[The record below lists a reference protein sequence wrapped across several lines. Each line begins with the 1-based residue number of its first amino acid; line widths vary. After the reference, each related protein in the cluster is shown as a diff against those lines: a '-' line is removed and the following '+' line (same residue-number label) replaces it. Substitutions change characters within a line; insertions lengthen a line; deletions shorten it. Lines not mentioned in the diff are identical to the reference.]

1 MEFISLIVL
10 FSLYQFLFIPN
21 LKRKMGYI
29 KPSEPKVFYDY
40 KTKWQL
46 PFELS
51 VIALCII
58 TIILLTPALGLAT
71 TIFIFIAFVII
82 LVTRGILEKRYE
94 ADFRHYVVSF
104 SHAIAMTL
112 AFIGIF
118 IYALIMN

>member
-1 MEFISLIVL
+1 MEFIILIVL
-10 FSLYQFLFIPN
+10 FALYQFLFIPI
-21 LKRKMGYI
+21 LKRKIGYI

-46 PFELS
+46 SFELA
-51 VIALCII
+51 VIVLCII
-58 TIILLTPALGLAT
+58 AIILLTPALGIAT
-71 TIFIFIAFVII
+71 TIFVFIAFVII

-104 SHAIAMTL
+104 SHAIAMTF
-112 AFIGIF
+112 AFITIF

>member
-1 MEFISLIVL
+1 MEFVMLIVL
-10 FSLYQFLFIPN
+10 FALYQFLLIPK
-21 LKRKMGYI
+21 LKRKIGYI

-46 PFELS
+46 SFELA

-58 TIILLTPALGLAT
+58 AIILLTPALGLAT
-71 TIFIFIAFVII
+71 AIFVFIAFVVI

-112 AFIGIF
+112 AFIGII
-118 IYALIMN
+118 IYAYVVN

>member
-1 MEFISLIVL
+1 MEFIILIVL
-10 FSLYQFLFIPN
+10 FALYQFLFIPI
-21 LKRKMGYI
+21 LKRKIGYI
-29 KPSEPKVFYDY
+29 KPSEQKVFYDY

-46 PFELS
+46 PFELA
-51 VIALCII
+51 VIVLCII
-58 TIILLTPALGLAT
+58 AIILLTPALGLLT
-71 TIFIFIAFVII
+71 SIFVFIAFVAI

-112 AFIGIF
+112 AFIGIL